1 MSCIPPETRRH
12 RTIVSPRKRSS
23 SPLGDGLQCTDIA
36 VRHPAPGF
44 PRFRDFR
51 ARTAYAGEADL
62 SPSASYY
69 TTAEASK
76 QARNN
81 IRRAEKTLR
90 DAFFPRCPCLLYKIG
105 IRPARKD
112 TRRAQENNDCPAIR
126 FYSNRRNTQKAASGM
141 TRMRP
146 EKRFVPPVHTGR
158 RLLISA

>member
-1 MSCIPPETRRH
+1 MHPPGNPPSPNDRFPPKTVIRPPWRRASMQ
-12 RTIVSPRKRSS
+12 TS
-23 SPLGDGLQCTDIA
+23 
-36 VRHPAPGF
+36 
-44 PRFRDFR
+44 RFVILSRDFPDSVTSGPGPLMPER
-51 ARTAYAGEADL
+51 RI
-62 SPSASYY
+62 SPPLPV
-69 TTAEASK
+69 TIPRQKHQNKRE
-76 QARNN
+76 NN